1 VPKVSM
7 SFEQKKTHLL
17 KRMISKK
24 SGKKVER
31 VVDFPNNDVPVF
43 LRDLDKFER
52 SSVRSR
58 VMVK

>member
-1 VPKVSM
+1 M

>member
-1 VPKVSM
+1 MPKVSM
-7 SFEQKKTHLL
+7 SFEQKKKYLL

-24 SGKKVER
+24 SGRKV
-31 VVDFPNNDVPVF
+31 VKIVDFPNNDVPAF

-58 VMVK
+58 IMVK